1 MSPSVC
7 LSKRKPRKEPGAVN
21 SLGVN
26 TRTCMKKAI
35 TITLRNKAAQRS
47 STGCGFHFSALFVF
61 ISAVYS
67 HPAPHSGISGR
78 FGSGASTER
87 LVALVKYPG
96 LKRAWPQLELIRP
109 FPSNTL
115 CSDFC
120 RHPLSV
126 ALLCDANVAVSPCH
140 FVARHGESAE
150 GCNWPQSDSFAGWP
164 NSEGCV
170 ACSARKPSAAPTVKA
185 TAASRAKR
193 SLIRIRREACRR
205 GRPARAGRPHQMPH
219 RLVGISDQTAC
230 GSLSLGEQTTA
241 GNDVAR
247 TGPRGNSFAYSFR
260 FAGPLGGI
268 VSE

>member
-1 MSPSVC
+1 MSP
-7 LSKRKPRKEPGAVN
+7 PG
-21 SLGVN
+21 
-26 TRTCMKKAI
+26 
-35 TITLRNKAAQRS
+35 
-47 STGCGFHFSALFVF
+47 
-61 ISAVYS
+61 
-67 HPAPHSGISGR
+67 
-78 FGSGASTER
+78 
-87 LVALVKYPG
+87 YPS
-96 LKRAWPQLELIRP
+96 R
-109 FPSNTL
+109 TL
-115 CSDFC
+115 CDMRPA
-120 RHPLSV
+120 RH
-126 ALLCDANVAVSPCH
+126 ATDARVAVSPCH

-150 GCNWPQSDSFAGWP
+150 GWNWPQSDSFAGCP

-247 TGPRGNSFAYSFR
+247 TGPRGDSFAYSFR
-260 FAGPLGGI
+260 FAGPLGGFA
-268 VSE
+268 STNHNNLPNADDKPPAKQN

>member
-1 MSPSVC
+1 MIGAMKRHHPDRGGVSSRYPHVI
-7 LSKRKPRKEPGAVN
+7 LS
-21 SLGVN
+21 
-26 TRTCMKKAI
+26 
-35 TITLRNKAAQRS
+35 
-47 STGCGFHFSALFVF
+47 
-61 ISAVYS
+61 
-67 HPAPHSGISGR
+67 
-78 FGSGASTER
+78 
-87 LVALVKYPG
+87 
-96 LKRAWPQLELIRP
+96 
-109 FPSNTL
+109 
-115 CSDFC
+115 
-120 RHPLSV
+120 
-126 ALLCDANVAVSPCH
+126 
-140 FVARHGESAE
+140 ARHGESAE

-247 TGPRGNSFAYSFR
+247 TGPRGDSFAYSFR

-268 VSE
+268 CFDKSQQFAMRRVTKQN

>member
-1 MSPSVC
+1 M
-7 LSKRKPRKEPGAVN
+7 
-21 SLGVN
+21 
-26 TRTCMKKAI
+26 
-35 TITLRNKAAQRS
+35 
-47 STGCGFHFSALFVF
+47 
-61 ISAVYS
+61 
-67 HPAPHSGISGR
+67 
-78 FGSGASTER
+78 
-87 LVALVKYPG
+87 
-96 LKRAWPQLELIRP
+96 
-109 FPSNTL
+109 
-115 CSDFC
+115 
-120 RHPLSV
+120 

-170 ACSARKPSAAPTVKA
+170 ACSARKPSAVPTVKA
-185 TAASRAKR
+185 IAASRAKR

-247 TGPRGNSFAYSFR
+247 TGPRGDSFAYSFR
-260 FAGPLGGI
+260 FAGPLGGGSPTNRYNSSSAHDKWPGEI
-268 VSE
+268 KRNKAGHLRFDRPMTSTQRYRRWYARRRFEKFPWGTPA